1 MRPDFRLICLLKAPF
16 LQDPH
21 LDFLQCHCQ
30 LAGLCNLLLMLL
42 VASEKINEAVGNMSK
57 SEVGRQL

>member
-1 MRPDFRLICLLKAPF
+1 MSPDFILICLLKAPF

-21 LDFLQCHCQ
+21 LGFLQCHFQ